1 VHSCLLTHPPPF
13 GWKTILP
20 LAPSDDSL
28 ATNWSCVTKPHSV
41 RVSYGSDFDVD
52 DVCGVDD
59 GAPTFWN
66 GSWGLAHLPWR
77 SLMAYRE
84 RLHQVTKSLPV
95 VTGQLFSCFVF
106 LSEKISNSNL
116 RLATCMP
123 ICRTLSGV
131 KQQAGKVRD
140 CPANKVHGGW
150 LTVTCLLVRQECHT
164 ALISSPILL
173 GVRWPGTALVHRNS
187 QSKNSFNKAVPG
199 HRTPRSLAT

>member
-1 VHSCLLTHPPPF
+1 MHSCCADSPPPF

-66 GSWGLAHLPWR
+66 GSRGLAHLPWR

-106 LSEKISNSNL
+106 LSEKISNSISDWQRVCQSAGPSQASRN
-116 RLATCMP
+116 RQGKCVIARQM
-123 ICRTLSGV
+123 RSMGV
-131 KQQAGKVRD
+131 G
-140 CPANKVHGGW
+140 
-150 LTVTCLLVRQECHT
+150 
-164 ALISSPILL
+164 
-173 GVRWPGTALVHRNS
+173 
-187 QSKNSFNKAVPG
+187 
-199 HRTPRSLAT
+199 